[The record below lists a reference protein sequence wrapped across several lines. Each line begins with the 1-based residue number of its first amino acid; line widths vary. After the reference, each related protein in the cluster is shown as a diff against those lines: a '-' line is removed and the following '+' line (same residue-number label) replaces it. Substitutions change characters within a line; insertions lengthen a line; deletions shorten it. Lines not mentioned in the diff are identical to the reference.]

1 MTVVTTAS
9 AMAQTR
15 VEEFQ
20 QPYPAGQKNPPTAN
34 FTGDVWLSPVI
45 KNDSLQLPAINVT
58 FAPGCINSWHY
69 HTGGQILVATAGTG
83 YYQEQG
89 KPARRL
95 HAGDIVEI
103 APGVVHWHGATPDNW
118 FAHVAVIPN
127 SKTNRTVWQNPVG
140 KTAYHAA
147 VKESDSVSAAKS
159 LTARERA
166 IITLGSYTGKGDLN
180 GLRLAIAHGFEAGM
194 TQNEIKEVLIH
205 AYAYCGFPRSL
216 RAIQTMM
223 EVVEARKAEGINDP
237 VGREASPVKAKGD
250 KYRRGADILA
260 ELTGVPFSAS
270 KVGYAAFA
278 PAIDTFLKEHLF
290 ADIFERDLLS
300 YRERELGTV
309 SILAGVGGVEP
320 MLRAHMTICQNLG
333 ITHNQLSE
341 LIDIIEFNIGKQYAA
356 PAIKVHNLLTDK
368 G

>member
-83 YYQEQG
+83 YYQERG

-166 IITLGSYTGKGDLN
+166 IIALGSYTGKGDLN
-180 GLRLAIAHGFEAGM
+180 GLRLAIAHG
-194 TQNEIKEVLIH
+194 
-205 AYAYCGFPRSL
+205 
-216 RAIQTMM
+216 
-223 EVVEARKAEGINDP
+223 
-237 VGREASPVKAKGD
+237 
-250 KYRRGADILA
+250 
-260 ELTGVPFSAS
+260 
-270 KVGYAAFA
+270 
-278 PAIDTFLKEHLF
+278 
-290 ADIFERDLLS
+290 
-300 YRERELGTV
+300 
-309 SILAGVGGVEP
+309 
-320 MLRAHMTICQNLG
+320 
-333 ITHNQLSE
+333 
-341 LIDIIEFNIGKQYAA
+341 
-356 PAIKVHNLLTDK
+356 
-368 G
+368 

>member
-103 APGVVHWHGATPDNW
+103 AM
-118 FAHVAVIPN
+118 
-127 SKTNRTVWQNPVG
+127 S
-140 KTAYHAA
+140 
-147 VKESDSVSAAKS
+147 
-159 LTARERA
+159 
-166 IITLGSYTGKGDLN
+166 
-180 GLRLAIAHGFEAGM
+180 
-194 TQNEIKEVLIH
+194 
-205 AYAYCGFPRSL
+205 
-216 RAIQTMM
+216 
-223 EVVEARKAEGINDP
+223 
-237 VGREASPVKAKGD
+237 
-250 KYRRGADILA
+250 
-260 ELTGVPFSAS
+260 
-270 KVGYAAFA
+270 
-278 PAIDTFLKEHLF
+278 
-290 ADIFERDLLS
+290 
-300 YRERELGTV
+300 
-309 SILAGVGGVEP
+309 
-320 MLRAHMTICQNLG
+320 
-333 ITHNQLSE
+333 
-341 LIDIIEFNIGKQYAA
+341 
-356 PAIKVHNLLTDK
+356 
-368 G
+368 